1 MKKVL
6 KFMKKMPKLRMFQFS
21 VSMSPK
27 VRKLRAPDGWETLP
41 KHLASDK
48 NTGGRAV
55 REEG

>member
-1 MKKVL
+1 MKKML
-6 KFMKKMPKLRMFQFS
+6 KFMKKMPKLGNVSVS

-27 VRKLRAPDGWETLP
+27 VRRQRAPDGWETLP
-41 KHLASDK
+41 EHLASDK